1 LAEAV
6 AINEKLN
13 QAAEVG
19 RGPVLQARLEQ
30 SQVSIA
36 KKQAEIDVA
45 AKTRILSETLAIA
58 VDQVDAFG
66 NDEWPTD
73 VSNDSTA
80 IAVSSPELAQAR
92 AIWESSKCELRRA
105 DVEIVPN
112 INTQA
117 SVQQDAI
124 SRNTIVGIQV
134 GVALPVTD
142 RKIGLVQAARSEVA
156 RLQADW
162 SARERQVLARV
173 AEAIGEYNAA
183 REMVQQIDTTLLE
196 MARERLSLAQQA
208 HEQGEIDYLELLTAQ
223 RSFLMIQQTAIDA
236 QEQAAQARV
245 RLETL
250 VVEAAP

>member
-1 LAEAV
+1 
-6 AINEKLN
+6 
-13 QAAEVG
+13 
-19 RGPVLQARLEQ
+19 
-30 SQVSIA
+30 
-36 KKQAEIDVA
+36 
-45 AKTRILSETLAIA
+45 
-58 VDQVDAFG
+58 
-66 NDEWPTD
+66 
-73 VSNDSTA
+73 
-80 IAVSSPELAQAR
+80 
-92 AIWESSKCELRRA
+92 
-105 DVEIVPN
+105 VEIVPN

-183 REMVQQIDTTLLE
+183 REMVQHIDTTLLE